1 MNNWDRVNKGFDLLL
16 EPLLR
21 YELRELE
28 SAYGRTG
35 WWSEGVAPI
44 LSSEQARNLADL
56 TDDKRRIASIDIA
69 LALRILDVRWNDVFR
84 RRLPRDCRTW
94 ANELKERR
102 IDVAHRGVAD
112 MTDDDAYR
120 ALDTMQRLCSE
131 IDNSKADPIRALM
144 REVRYGSAEGSSAAR
159 AISTEAKARKTST
172 ATLSAGELPSWREVV
187 TPHPDVAEGRY
198 RKAEFAADLA
208 QVARHTAV
216 AEYQDPVEFF
226 SRTYMT
232 GGIKGLL
239 NQALRRVSGQDGE
252 PVIQLKTA
260 FGGGKTHSML
270 ALYHLLRGG
279 FDVSK
284 VPSAREALEE
294 AGLTEVPRVRV
305 AVVVGTALDPSHA
318 RRPQT
323 MSGITVNTVWGE
335 IACQLAEEAGDPS
348 LYEYV
353 RDADRKHVSPGSEK
367 LTALFDAAGPCLV
380 LIDEFVAYA
389 KKLYG
394 VDGLPA
400 GSFDNLITFVQ
411 ELTEAARA
419 SKASLVVASIPESER
434 EIGGEAGQ
442 RALEAIEHT
451 FGRMESI
458 WNPVTADEGFSV
470 VSRRLFSSSVDE
482 ARRDAVCQAFARMYR
497 DNPED
502 FPVETRSPEYLDRMV
517 ACYPIHPEVYDRLYE
532 DWASIDGF
540 QRTRGVLRFMAA
552 VIHELWVEGD
562 QAPMIMVGSL
572 PFDVAQVRDEL
583 TRYLSDGWNAIV
595 DAEVDGRSSEPY
607 RAEAA
612 NSRLGRSFV
621 CRRVARTVFL
631 GSAPDVVGQS
641 ARGIDRSRVNLGC
654 VQPGENV
661 ALFTDALTTL
671 RTRSSYLYADSAGLR
686 FWYDTRPTLRKMVEG
701 RVPGIGESDAVGE
714 AERRLRALRSEELL
728 AGVHV
733 CPQSTLDVPDRQE
746 ARLVVFG
753 LSCPYSTDAVANRAS
768 DAARDYLASRGTGQ
782 RMYKNCL
789 VFLAPDSTAV
799 TAVVQEARRYLAWCS
814 VERDAD
820 RLDLTKSQQ
829 REVSAGKTESAQ
841 ALDVRLNEAYGW
853 LLVPQVDPASG
864 SMETRWEIERVGA
877 AGDEG
882 PVSRVA
888 RKLRA
893 DEDVVSLLAPMVLK
907 IKLDQWLWRDADAI
921 EVRQLWSQLC
931 SYCYLPRLTS
941 FAVLEQAIREGSSS
955 GEFFG
960 IAAGREGERYFDL
973 TLGEVRATV
982 HESDW
987 LVKPEVARA
996 QIERESAAVQPSSPA
1011 ADPDVSPGVGR
1022 TGGEC
1027 SGDGGAS
1034 FSPAAPDP
1042 RTVELILDK
1051 RLDPVRVNK
1060 DVSDVVNEIVSH
1072 LERAGAKV
1080 EMSLHVEAR
1089 SGDGFDVPLMRT
1101 VTENCRTL
1109 GVECEANE

>member
-16 EPLLR
+16 KVLVQFEVH
-21 YELRELE
+21 EL
-28 SAYGRTG
+28 AVVYGAAN
-35 WWSEGVAPI
+35 WWSEGVEPC
-44 LSSEQARNLADL
+44 LSAEQRQNTLGATSDRD
-56 TDDKRRIASIDIA
+56 
-69 LALRILDVRWNDVFR
+69 RILFLDVAMMLLIIDRRWKEVFR
-84 RRLPRDCRTW
+84 ARLPRDCRTW
-94 ANELKERR
+94 ANELKGVR
-102 IDVAHRGVAD
+102 IKAAHRGVAD
-112 MTDDDAYR
+112 MSNDDAYR

-131 IDNSKADPIRALM
+131 IDNAKAEPIRELM
-144 REVRYGSAEGSSAAR
+144 REVRYGSAAGSAKASAEPV
-159 AISTEAKARKTST
+159 EAKARKTST
-172 ATLSAGELPSWREVV
+172 ATLTAGGLPSWREVV

-198 RKAEFAADLA
+198 QKAEFAADLA

-232 GGIKGLL
+232 AGIKGLL
-239 NQALRRVSGQDGE
+239 DQALRRVSGRDGE

-279 FDVSK
+279 FDVNK
-284 VPSAREALEE
+284 VPSVKEALDA
-294 AGLTEVPRVRV
+294 AGLAEVPRVRV
-305 AVVVGTALDPSHA
+305 AVVVGTALDPAKA

-323 MSGITVNTVWGE
+323 MPGITVNTVWGE
-335 IACQLAEEAGDPS
+335 IAYQLAEAAGDPS

-353 RDADRKHVSPGSEK
+353 RDADRKHVSPGSRA
-367 LTALFDAAGPCLV
+367 LTDLFDAAGPCLV

-419 SKASLVVASIPESER
+419 SRASLVVASIPESER

-458 WNPVTADEGFSV
+458 WNPVTADEGFSI
-470 VSRRLFSSSVDE
+470 VSRRLFSTAVDE
-482 ARRDAVCQAFARMYR
+482 DRREAVCKAFAQMYR

-502 FPVETRSPEYLDRMV
+502 FPVETRSPEYLDRMI

-552 VIHELWVEGD
+552 VIHDLWVEGD
-562 QAPMIMVGSL
+562 KAPIIMVGSL

-583 TRYLSDGWNAIV
+583 TRYLSDGWGAIV
-595 DAEVDGRSSEPY
+595 DAEVDGRSSEPLKV
-607 RAEAA
+607 EAS
-612 NSRLGRSFV
+612 NSRFGRTFA
-621 CRRVARTVFL
+621 CRRVARAVFL
-631 GSAPDVVGQS
+631 GSAPDVPGQS
-641 ARGIDRSRVNLGC
+641 ARGIDRARVNLA
-654 VQPGENV
+654 VMQPGENV
-661 ALFTDALTTL
+661 SLFSDALSTL
-671 RTRSSYLYADSAGLR
+671 RTRSSYLYSDSAGLR
-686 FWYDTRPTLRKMVEG
+686 YWYDTRPTLCKMVEG
-701 RVPGIGESDAVGE
+701 RAQGIGDADAVRE
-714 AERRLRALRSEELL
+714 AERRLRKMRPEQPL

-733 CPQSTLDVPDRQE
+733 CPQSTSEVPDQQE

-753 LSCPYSTDAVANRAS
+753 LSCPYSTDRSADLAS

-789 VFLAPDSTAV
+789 VFLAPDSASVSAV
-799 TAVVQEARRYLAWCS
+799 KDEARRYLAWCS
-814 VERDAD
+814 VEQDAE
-820 RLDLTKSQQ
+820 RLDLTASQQ
-829 REVSAGKTESAQ
+829 REVRAGMTASSQ
-841 ALDVRLNEAYGW
+841 AVDVSLNTAYGW

-864 SMETRWEIERVGA
+864 SMETMWEVERVSA
-877 AGDEG
+877 SGDEG
-882 PVSRVA
+882 PVARVA
-888 RKLRA
+888 RKLRS
-893 DEDVVSLLAPMVLK
+893 DEYVVPALAPMVLK
-907 IKLDQWLWRDADAI
+907 LKLDQWLWRESDAI
-921 EVRQLWSQLC
+921 QVKQLWAQLC

-941 FAVLEQAIREGSSS
+941 FSVLEQAIREGSSS
-955 GEFFG
+955 KEYFG
-960 IAAGREGERYFDL
+960 IAAGREGERYVDL
-973 TLGEVRATV
+973 TLGEARATV

-996 QIERESAAVQPSSPA
+996 QIERESAAVQPPSPA
-1011 ADPDVSPGVGR
+1011 SGPDVFSGAKL
-1022 TGGEC
+1022 T
-1027 SGDGGAS
+1027 GDGGSGYGGTS

-1042 RTVELILDK
+1042 RPVELILDK

-1060 DVSDVVNEIVSH
+1060 DVSDVVKEIVSH

-1089 SGDGFDVPLMRT
+1089 SGEGFDVPLMRT